1 LPGTVDLRHLR
12 YFVAVAEELHFT
24 RAAQR
29 LHIAQSALSA
39 QIGALE
45 REVGAQLLVRT
56 SRRVALSPVGEA
68 LLVDARRVLADADAA
83 LGRARALA
91 RAQQQHLIVGCLGPA
106 SAASLG
112 PLIARFGRE
121 HPEAT
126 VDVQAFDFGEILG
139 VLRDARADV
148 AFTYLPYDTDERAE
162 LVVVELDPEP
172 RVVALAESHPL
183 AARAELRPADLA
195 GETFVTRAGVPDPW
209 LDFWALSEPLGG
221 RPPLCPQ
228 VAEGRE
234 AWLYLVASG
243 QGIDTAPLFV
253 ARHYRWPGIAYVPLV
268 DVPPARRAVVRL
280 RSQRSALPAAFVA
293 AARVAN

>member
-1 LPGTVDLRHLR
+1 MDLRQLR
-12 YFVAVAEELHFT
+12 SFVAVAEELHFT

-39 QIGALE
+39 QIRLLE
-45 REVGAQLLVRT
+45 QEVGAQLFVRT

-68 LLVDARRVLADADAA
+68 LLDDARGVLAGADAA

-91 RAQQQHLIVGCLGPA
+91 RAEQQHLIVGCLGPA
-106 SAASLG
+106 SAALLG
-112 PLIARFGRE
+112 PLIARFGRD

-126 VDVQAFDFGEILG
+126 VDVQAFDFAEIVA
-139 VLRDARADV
+139 VLRDARAGV
-148 AFTYLPYDTDERAE
+148 AFTYLPCDAAQRAE
-162 LVVVELDPEP
+162 LTVVELAAEP

-183 AARAELRPADLA
+183 AARAELRPGDLV
-195 GETFVTRAGVPDPW
+195 GETFVTRAGVPEAW
-209 LDFWALSEPLGG
+209 RDFWALSEQLGG
-221 RPPLCPQ
+221 RPRLCPQ

-268 DVPPARRAVVRL
+268 DVPPARSAVVRL
-280 RSQRSALPAAFVA
+280 RSQRNRLAAAFAA
-293 AARVAN
+293 AAREAT

>member
-1 LPGTVDLRHLR
+1 MDLRQLR

-39 QIGALE
+39 QIRALE
-45 REVGAQLLVRT
+45 QEVGAQLLVRT
-56 SRRVALSPVGEA
+56 SRRVALSAVGER
-68 LLVDARRVLADADAA
+68 LLVDARQVLEDADAA

-91 RAQQQHLIVGCLGPA
+91 RAEQQRLIVGCLGPA
-106 SAASLG
+106 SAALLG
-112 PLIARFGRE
+112 PLIARFGRD
-121 HPEAT
+121 HPGAT
-126 VDVQAFDFGEILG
+126 VDVQAFDFGEIVA

-148 AFTYLPYDTDERAE
+148 AFTYVPYDGAERAE
-162 LVVVELDPEP
+162 LVVVELDAEP

-183 AARAELRPADLA
+183 AGRARLRAADLA
-195 GETFVTRAGVPDPW
+195 GDTFVTRAGVPEAW
-209 LDFWALSEPLGG
+209 RDFWALSEQLGG

-268 DVPPARRAVVRL
+268 DVPPARSAVVRL
-280 RSQRSALPAAFVA
+280 RSQRSPLAAAFVA
-293 AARVAN
+293 AARGAN